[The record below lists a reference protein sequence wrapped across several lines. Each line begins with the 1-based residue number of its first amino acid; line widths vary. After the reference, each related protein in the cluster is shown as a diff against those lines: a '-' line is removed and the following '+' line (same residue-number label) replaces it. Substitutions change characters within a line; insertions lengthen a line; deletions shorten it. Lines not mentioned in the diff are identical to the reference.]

1 MKSITSSIAQHS
13 ENLSLADFREKYIKE
28 HPQGE
33 NLTADNIRQA
43 FAEYNRYC
51 RRFRRNQP
59 KPKT

>member
-1 MKSITSSIAQHS
+1 MKSVTSSIAQAVAG
-13 ENLSLADFREKYIKE
+13 LSLDGFREKYIKE

-33 NLTADNIRQA
+33 TLTADNIRQA

-51 RRFRRNQP
+51 RKFRRNQP